1 MSHKKSSLILST
13 AIISIMAASSF
24 AIIAEDVNTPTKKMS
39 KGDLMIEKMKA
50 DQEQRDKEKAE
61 ASKKTASK
69 DLEAIKP
76 SGEKQ
81 YEHKKG
87 SKWKKP
93 AAQPSL
99 KGSESQEKGVVYG
112 SGATSSGAKHNQFN
126 TPDTEK
132 RRFFVPKTGHHMGP
146 KEHSGVQELTKGA
159 PKAEKPALQE
169 VKPMVVE
176 GTHDQHLLQANKKM
190 SQDKPALKKVEPMV
204 VEGTPDQHLLQAE
217 KKKSQEKPALQEV
230 KPMVMEETHDQ
241 HLLQADKKM
250 TQEKPP
256 VVVAPAKMAE
266 LPAAPDTRIQ
276 DQAKKVAEATKQ
288 MTGSATGAAPH
299 LAKPKTLETI
309 DARPMMKAELEA
321 PASKIP
327 TAPPPPPAMAKS

>member
-190 SQDKPALKKVEPMV
+190 SQ
-204 VEGTPDQHLLQAE
+204 
-217 KKKSQEKPALQEV
+217 
-230 KPMVMEETHDQ
+230 
-241 HLLQADKKM
+241 
-250 TQEKPP
+250 EKPP